1 MLVHFQV
8 PNEEWDALNK
18 YKVNV
23 RCKGISFLVD
33 ISFLVWAHDHLI
45 KIINFHFLIPS
56 IKLPIPRS
64 ALKVHEHLSTIIKL
78 SIPRFSNKI
87 ANSSHGPESAPA
99 VHKSRNRCSK
109 FPSSLIPQQNKA
121 TRIVMIICTY
131 LPFLWTK
138 KDLHIKVWYKVIMVT
153 VLTLIMRGGSK
164 YTPWKSKWLFL

>member
-1 MLVHFQV
+1 MTSATWGGEGVGSSLPLWRVR
-8 PNEEWDALNK
+8 ALSGPIQEMRFPYTSDLMSVNW

-23 RCKGISFLVD
+23 RCRGISFLID

-45 KIINFHFLIPS
+45 KIINFYFLIPS

-99 VHKSRNRCSK
+99 VHKSRNRCFAFSQ
-109 FPSSLIPQQNKA
+109 SLSHKSPEGSGN
-121 TRIVMIICTY
+121 TRMHST
-131 LPFLWTK
+131 
-138 KDLHIKVWYKVIMVT
+138 
-153 VLTLIMRGGSK
+153 
-164 YTPWKSKWLFL
+164 